1 MCLGSYAFA
10 LLGDVDNPTVREVE
24 HRRYCGKHEVGMPLH
39 VVAVGDCRVAEQAE
53 TLVCLREHLL
63 NDIVSVLLEHRLVSN
78 LLALVLESITGRTEN
93 NDVVIPALNL
103 DNLAVELEVA
113 LLLVNNLDA

>member
-1 MCLGSYAFA
+1 
-10 LLGDVDNPTVREVE
+10 
-24 HRRYCGKHEVGMPLH
+24 MPLH

-53 TLVCLREHLL
+53 TIVRLREHLL
-63 NDIVSVLLEHRLVSN
+63 NDIGSVLLEHRLVSN

-103 DNLAVELEVA
+103 DNRAVELEVA
-113 LLLVNNLDA
+113 LLLVDNLDA